1 MNIVVQ
7 KYGGSSVSDAE
18 RMKNVAKKIQSKV
31 LKGFKV
37 LAVVSAMGDTTNRLI
52 KLANEIVQRPEPR
65 ELDMLLTT
73 GEQISASLLAMVLNE
88 MGINA
93 RSVNAFQLKI
103 ITTSDF
109 TEAQIKN
116 VNREYIYQSLEKY
129 DVLVVT
135 GFQGITE
142 EGDLTTLGRGGS
154 DTSAVALAA
163 YLKAPCEIYSNF
175 PGIYTVDP
183 KLYPQAKS

>member
-18 RMKNVAKKIQSKV
+18 RMRNVAKKIKAKV
-31 LKGFKV
+31 SNGFKV

-52 KLANEIVQRPEPR
+52 KLANEVVQKPEPR

-73 GEQISASLLAMVLNE
+73 GEQISASLLSMVLNE
-88 MGINA
+88 MGIRA
-93 RSVNAFQLKI
+93 KSVNAFQLKL

-109 TEAQIKN
+109 TEAQIKKIN
-116 VNREYIYQSLEKY
+116 KDYIYQSLEKY

-135 GFQGITE
+135 GF
-142 EGDLTTLGRGGS
+142 RVS
-154 DTSAVALAA
+154 
-163 YLKAPCEIYSNF
+163 LKKVI
-175 PGIYTVDP
+175 
-183 KLYPQAKS
+183 

>member
-73 GEQISASLLAMVLNE
+73 GD
-88 MGINA
+88 
-93 RSVNAFQLKI
+93 RKSV
-103 ITTSDF
+103 
-109 TEAQIKN
+109 
-116 VNREYIYQSLEKY
+116 V
-129 DVLVVT
+129 
-135 GFQGITE
+135 
-142 EGDLTTLGRGGS
+142 
-154 DTSAVALAA
+154 
-163 YLKAPCEIYSNF
+163 
-175 PGIYTVDP
+175 
-183 KLYPQAKS
+183 